1 MPQHS
6 SASRVNTV
14 NGVPDPLLDEI
25 NVALLNELQADP
37 RLSMSALG
45 RRVGMSSPAVTER
58 VRRLEEAGV
67 IAGYRMVVDPRALGL
82 PVSAYV
88 RIRPTLGQ
96 LTKIAELAASIP
108 QVTEC
113 HRMTG
118 EDCMLLKVHAADIE
132 QIETVLDQFLVY
144 GQTTTSIVVSTP
156 VPTRPLPLP
165 GPAGNASTARTGS
178 SAPGA
183 TKPPSHFAR
192 TSVHEAGRRR

>member
-1 MPQHS
+1 MPQQS
-6 SASRVNTV
+6 SASRANTI
-14 NGVPDPLLDEI
+14 NSPSDSLLDDV
-25 NVALLNELQADP
+25 NVALLAELQADP

-58 VRRLEEAGV
+58 VRRLEDAGV
-67 IAGYRMVVDPRALGL
+67 IAGYRMIVDPRALGL

-96 LTKIAELAASIP
+96 LTKIAELAARIP

-113 HRMTG
+113 HRITG

-144 GQTTTSIVVSTP
+144 GQTTTSIVVSTLLP
-156 VPTRPLPLP
+156 ARPLPLP
-165 GPAGNASTARTGS
+165 RGARSRSTA
-178 SAPGA
+178 AGA
-183 TKPPSHFAR
+183 SKPLSHVTRA
-192 TSVHEAGRRR
+192 

>member
-1 MPQHS
+1 LPQHS
-6 SASRVNTV
+6 SSNRANTI
-14 NGVPDPLLDEI
+14 NGSSEPLLDDV
-25 NVALLNELQADP
+25 NVALLAELQADP

-67 IAGYRMVVDPRALGL
+67 IAGYRMIIDPRALGL

-113 HRMTG
+113 HRITG
-118 EDCMLLKVHAADIE
+118 EDCMLLKVHAADVE

-156 VPTRPLPLP
+156 VPARPLPL
-165 GPAGNASTARTGS
+165 AGRARSRST
-178 SAPGA
+178 
-183 TKPPSHFAR
+183 
-192 TSVHEAGRRR
+192 AGRRDQAPVPQYESVSPSGRTAPLD

>member
-6 SASRVNTV
+6 SLNRVSAISGSV
-14 NGVPDPLLDEI
+14 EPLLDDV
-25 NVALLNELQADP
+25 NVALLAALQDDP

-96 LTKIAELAASIP
+96 LTKIAELAARIP

-113 HRMTG
+113 HRITG
-118 EDCMLLKVHAADIE
+118 EDCMLLKVHAADIA
-132 QIETVLDQFLVY
+132 QIETVLDQFLVH

-156 VPTRPLPLP
+156 VPTRSLPLP
-165 GPAGNASTARTGS
+165 GRAAHHVGIIPSRETARPRGGT
-178 SAPGA
+178 APLD
-183 TKPPSHFAR
+183 
-192 TSVHEAGRRR
+192 

>member
-6 SASRVNTV
+6 LPGRTNTI
-14 NGVPDPLLDEI
+14 NGLSEPLLDDV
-25 NVALLNELQADP
+25 NVALLAALQDDP

-113 HRMTG
+113 HRITG
-118 EDCMLLKVHAADIE
+118 EDCMLLKVHAADIP
-132 QIETVLDQFLVY
+132 QIETVLDQFPVY

-156 VPTRPLPLP
+156 VPARSLPLH
-165 GPAGNASTARTGS
+165 GRAVRNVGLV
-178 SAPGA
+178 
-183 TKPPSHFAR
+183 PSR
-192 TSVHEAGRRR
+192 ETLRPRSGTTPLD

>member
-1 MPQHS
+1 MPQQS
-6 SASRVNTV
+6 SASRANTI
-14 NGVPDPLLDEI
+14 NGPSDPLLDDV
-25 NVALLNELQADP
+25 NVALLAELQADP

-58 VRRLEEAGV
+58 VRRLEDAGV
-67 IAGYRMVVDPRALGL
+67 IAGYRMIVDPRALGL
-82 PVSAYV
+82 PVSAYI

-96 LTKIAELAASIP
+96 LTKIAELAARIP

-113 HRMTG
+113 HRITS

-156 VPTRPLPLP
+156 VPARPLPLP
-165 GPAGNASTARTGS
+165 RRARSRSTAAGASKPS
-178 SAPGA
+178 SHITRA
-183 TKPPSHFAR
+183 
-192 TSVHEAGRRR
+192 